1 MVESQQP
8 REKSEYSTLMIMS
21 TPKQN
26 SNRCVSLILQLCPRC
41 FAAVTNGNAV
51 DQCSKFPVKVERI
64 IERICRTEF
73 TWKDVAYPWSVLLER
88 LAPNCQLIY
97 GNLIIAGIQNED
109 DLSVLEHVEDISG
122 YLVIHSVGRYH
133 LRLPNLRIIRGQ
145 QYITVRDRKVSL
157 LVSNNYLKK
166 NPKDKTTEPTTTGC
180 VNTMCHVTETYSFL
194 ESLEIPNLTSILRHG
209 VYFYD
214 NPGLCYAPFTLKWDD
229 LLETAERQTVDLYA
243 LPFGA
248 NLSPWYETCRCRT
261 FGVCTHQNERTHS
274 IQNDSELVVEKGATP
289 PDALLTTSMPIEMT
303 TQGIT
308 SSNTSLNAGR
318 SEDKRNLPRVK
329 RLVVEPDDTK
339 ASVQPVDQTPVDPNF
354 QTSTESTKVTSKS
367 AYSTQYS
374 KVPATGITTQTQS
387 TLSSDH
393 QPDNTN
399 SWMSVTSGMQM
410 GITSPTPL
418 PCHASC
424 PQIQGR
430 RYCWGPNPSQC
441 QTIHKCQFRLCDGS
455 NWCYQIPRTTHVSS
469 TESDYTEHCCHS
481 ECAAG
486 CHGPRARDC
495 QACLRYSVDG
505 VCTSA
510 CPASTIY
517 DKATFTWRH
526 NPYGLLSFG
535 WTCVP
540 TCPTSTIYDKAT
552 FTWRHNPY
560 GLLSFGWTCV
570 PTCPKS
576 FLHDGDICVPKC
588 TRPGTYDNKSGKCVP
603 CPNGICPKVC
613 TFKDIEKIKGVDYL
627 HRSSLRAMRN
637 CTTFEGDIKLSR
649 QSFVGDPFYNLTEAT
664 EGVQWEDLM
673 EGLSHL
679 QKVTGVVY
687 ISAGSDAPW
696 LKNFTFL
703 RELKEIGGASPNV
716 QQTRAININS
726 NQYLE
731 FIGFTSLKRIGHP
744 SILITGN
751 PNLCYLDR
759 IDWESLID
767 QPTVRLARSVP
778 KPLELPESVPESH
791 KALLR
796 AWFTR
801 RDGNNSYRRQSQ
813 TTIPAMYISG
823 NGHPE
828 FCRGKAAYCAEECVP
843 EFGCWGPGPNFCRAC
858 RFWSIRTSEGTQMC
872 IRNCN
877 LEKGY
882 FTPNRT
888 QEFSEGSTKAVPTA
902 TTKHIHTDTADP
914 YANFSV
920 NQTEVSSIV
929 NHKEAQVCKPCS
941 PMCRSVINACTGP
954 GPDQCNGPCRWVKD
968 GPYCRK
974 SCPPTKY
981 LNHTTQTC
989 QECSIA
995 CSHPLVPALATS
1007 LVLNNELNS
1016 ELISHDTHVE
1026 RTVCTGPG
1034 NWPGPGGCN
1043 YCRQTVLHPDQQ
1055 NRTDGSHRIIQCDQ
1069 KCPRGTFVHVINL
1082 HYRSGSGFNTN
1093 LQSPAKT
1100 EEYQS
1105 LPWSQTDAAFL
1116 TRLSVVVQAE
1126 LITWLTN
1133 HTQPLLYGLARIC
1146 VPCHGECA
1154 IDSGDHLSNEVPVC
1168 TGPGPE
1174 QCLRCNNASHEGR
1187 CVSHC
1192 PDGTYPNATHPFS
1205 GSGRLSES
1213 SGGPKSLFVCRSCH
1227 PFCRLGC
1234 SGPSSAECLRCR
1246 RVKVYLNRQLTM
1258 WKCASI
1264 CPSIYKF
1271 RVRDHRTGDLVC
1283 SASAHQ
1289 VLIISGGDVKEDSSH
1304 DIHESGQPEQP
1315 NMTNLD
1321 DLFLWDH
1328 QLLTFERGVFL
1339 SAETVST
1346 IAALSGLVIFLIAIG
1361 LLIAWAVIK
1370 QIPPDEDQRWSSITA
1385 KQGWAQLSRAG
1396 RLNIFCERL
1405 WTRGKPRRRLVV
1417 RPKHLNT
1424 QVDVKKFVS
1433 GGQSV
1438 NTAGNL
1444 CYSLEVGQLSAVSEI
1459 PTHLNEK
1466 RHLLLL
1472 DDESHKSITDKP
1484 NMATLRII
1492 TESQLIRGPLI
1503 GSGAFGTVF
1512 CGIWRPQVTPFMD
1525 TLSVNSP
1532 GSLQTPST
1540 TYSMDWADRLDSLSD
1555 KPMLASCSEVAVSS
1569 DSGTERQQDNV
1580 RLHESVKPVSVEIPV
1595 AIKVLSDSA
1604 DPQTNKE
1611 LLEEAKVMATVDHP
1625 CCLRFLALCLTS
1637 RLQLVTQYMPLGS
1650 LLDFVKSYVDLLQVN
1665 MFLAWAEQI
1674 ASGMAYLASRGII
1687 HRDLAA
1693 RNVLVESLTQV
1704 RITDFGLAK
1713 CMDCIESEYHAS
1725 GGRMPIKWLAVE
1737 CIQGKIFSSKSD
1749 VWSYGVTL
1757 WEMCS
1762 FGARP
1767 FEGIRARDLLD
1778 RLEKGIRLPQP
1789 ETTSIEFYSLLLNC
1803 WEADPN
1809 RRPTFQELCLV
1820 LGRMRMT
1827 PERYLFIT
1835 SGIRQRQRHHTRIR
1849 SSDALEFLTNTLQ
1862 SSSGCSSGNS
1872 VGQMTHSDAQT
1883 TVSDSTEYAKIQT
1896 DWMRTLCEN
1905 SQVAPFPP
1913 CVQNLLSNYAHL
1925 RKAES
1930 LSGSQRQL
1938 SLTQSVIDDTESAPH
1953 WATQSEVMSLLEP
1966 PNVMP
1971 LLTSFGKPRV
1981 ADVHS
1986 RATLEE
1992 KSNLQEL
1999 DFEHAISIPV
2009 PQLNRQRA
2017 AENPVYLTE
2026 MNAQLGTDG

>member
-1 MVESQQP
+1 MLEMKKWLDFLLCLSGVLFTIQLFVFSFNLFIKDSSKSQQP
-8 REKSEYSTLMIMS
+8 VTDSRLETWNDTNKIVTCQASSATSTIHPCTFYNNTLDLEDAESARLNYLNPYIGDIRY
-21 TPKQN
+21 KGK
-26 SNRCVSLILQLCPRC
+26 RV
-41 FAAVTNGNAV
+41 
-51 DQCSKFPVKVERI
+51 
-64 IERICRTEF
+64 CRTEF
-73 TWKDVAYPWSVLLER
+73 TWKDVAYPWSVLSER
-88 LAPNCQLIY
+88 LTPNCQLIY
-97 GNLIIAGIQNED
+97 GNLIIAGMQNED
-109 DLSVLEHVEDISG
+109 DLSVLEHIEDISG

-157 LVSNNYLKK
+157 LVSNNYLKM
-166 NPKDKTTEPTTTGC
+166 NPKDKTTEPTTTDC

-243 LPFGA
+243 LPFGV
-248 NLSPWYETCRCRT
+248 NLSPWYETCQCRI
-261 FGVCTHQNERTHS
+261 FGVCTRQNEHTHS
-274 IQNDSELVVEKGATP
+274 IQNDSVLVLEKSETP
-289 PDALLTTSMPIEMT
+289 SDALLTTSMPVEAN

-308 SSNTSLNAGR
+308 SSNPPLNAGKN
-318 SEDKRNLPRVK
+318 EDKRSLPRME
-329 RLVVEPDDTK
+329 RSVVEADDTK
-339 ASVQPVDQTPVDPNF
+339 ASVQPIEQTPANPNF
-354 QTSTESTKVTSKS
+354 QALTGTTPTQPDVLNSTEIRQTTAKEVVVISTVTSSLSRTTTDFDFDTTTEGPQKSQITDQKYMTVAETIWKISTVQSEVPLSEISERSPSSIKPPNIHTTLSTESTKVTSKS

-374 KVPATGITTQTQS
+374 KVPTTEITTQTQS
-387 TLSSDH
+387 TMSFDH
-393 QPDNTN
+393 QSDNTN

-410 GITSPTPL
+410 WITSPTPL
-418 PCHASC
+418 PCHTSC

-441 QTIHKCQFRLCDGS
+441 QTSVTDRLFDRFKFSCLEFFVTVHKCQFRLCDGS
-455 NWCYQIPRTTHVSS
+455 NWCYQIPRTTQLSS

-481 ECAAG
+481 ECASG

-526 NPYGLLSFG
+526 NPHGLLSFG
-535 WTCVP
+535 WACVR
-540 TCPTSTIYDKAT
+540 K
-552 FTWRHNPY
+552 
-560 GLLSFGWTCV
+560 
-570 PTCPKS
+570 CPKAVSYFIEKLLYVIFYFIHTES
-576 FLHDGDICVPKC
+576 FLQDGDICVPKC

-613 TFKDIEKIKGVDYL
+613 TFKDIEKIKGIDYL

-767 QPTVRLARSVP
+767 QPTIRLMRSVP
-778 KPLELPESVPESH
+778 KPLELPESVPEDH

-843 EFGCWGPGPNFCRAC
+843 EFGCWGPGPSFCRAC

-872 IRNCN
+872 IRNCH
-877 LEKGY
+877 LEEGY

-888 QEFSEGSTKAVPTA
+888 QEFSEYSTEAVPTA
-902 TTKHIHTDTADP
+902 TFRSSHTDTADQ

-920 NQTEVSSIV
+920 NQKKISSTV

-974 SCPPTKY
+974 SCPLTKY

-989 QECSIA
+989 QECSTA

-1007 LVLNNELNS
+1007 LALTNELNS

-1055 NRTDGSHRIIQCDQ
+1055 DRTDGSHKIIQCDQ
-1069 KCPRGTFVHVINL
+1069 
-1082 HYRSGSGFNTN
+1082 
-1093 LQSPAKT
+1093 
-1100 EEYQS
+1100 
-1105 LPWSQTDAAFL
+1105 TDAALL
-1116 TRLSVVVQAE
+1116 TRLSAVVQTE
-1126 LITWLTN
+1126 LMTWLAN

-1146 VPCHGECA
+1146 VPCHEECA
-1154 IDSGDHLSNEVPVC
+1154 IESGDHMSNEVPVC

-1213 SGGPKSLFVCRSCH
+1213 SRGPKSLFVCRSCH

-1234 SGPSSAECLRCR
+1234 FGPSSAECLRCR
-1246 RVKVYLNRQLTM
+1246 RVKVYLNRQLTT

-1283 SASAHQ
+1283 SASAYQ

-1304 DIHESGQPEQP
+1304 DIHESVQPDQP
-1315 NMTNLD
+1315 NMTNSD

-1328 QLLTFERGVFL
+1328 QLLTFEQGVFL
-1339 SAETVST
+1339 SAETVGT
-1346 IAALSGLVIFLIAIG
+1346 IAALSGLVILLIAIG

-1370 QIPPDEDQRWSSITA
+1370 QIPPDEDQEWSSITA
-1385 KQGWAQLSRAG
+1385 KQGWAQMSRTG
-1396 RLNIFCERL
+1396 RLNILCERL
-1405 WTRGKPRRRLVV
+1405 WTRGKPRRRLVA
-1417 RPKHLNT
+1417 RPKQLNT
-1424 QVDVKKFVS
+1424 QVDIKKFVS
-1433 GGQSV
+1433 GGQSLS
-1438 NTAGNL
+1438 TGRNL

-1472 DDESHKSITDKP
+1472 DDESHQKSVTDKP

-1512 CGIWRPQVTPFMD
+1512 CGIWRPQITSYMD

-1532 GSLQTPST
+1532 GSIQTPST
-1540 TYSMDWADRLDSLSD
+1540 TYSMDWADRLDFLSD

-1569 DSGTERQQDNV
+1569 DSGIERQQDNV
-1580 RLHESVKPVSVEIPV
+1580 RLHESVKPISVEIPV

-1611 LLEEAKVMATVDHP
+1611 LLEEAKQSV
-1625 CCLRFLALCLTS
+1625 
-1637 RLQLVTQYMPLGS
+1637 QLFAQTTLKNEPDDS
-1650 LLDFVKSYVDLLQVN
+1650 DFAFQLN
-1665 MFLAWAEQI
+1665 
-1674 ASGMAYLASRGII
+1674 II
-1687 HRDLAA
+1687 HSANPTLDD
-1693 RNVLVESLTQV
+1693 NLV
-1704 RITDFGLAK
+1704 
-1713 CMDCIESEYHAS
+1713 
-1725 GGRMPIKWLAVE
+1725 
-1737 CIQGKIFSSKSD
+1737 
-1749 VWSYGVTL
+1749 
-1757 WEMCS
+1757 
-1762 FGARP
+1762 P
-1767 FEGIRARDLLD
+1767 FE
-1778 RLEKGIRLPQP
+1778 
-1789 ETTSIEFYSLLLNC
+1789 TS

-1809 RRPTFQELCLV
+1809 RRPTFQELCLM

-1938 SLTQSVIDDTESAPH
+1938 SLTQSVIEDIESAPQ
-1953 WATQSEVMSLLEP
+1953 WATPSEVMSLLEP
-1966 PNVMP
+1966 PNLMP

-1981 ADVHS
+1981 SSVHS

-2026 MNAQLGTDG
+2026 MTAQLGTDGQAVRVPVFSLNLLNEVMFQ